1 MERLHKII
9 ARAGLASRREAEGWI
24 LEGRVTVNGTVVR
37 KLGYQ
42 ADPMGDKIKVDGR
55 LIGLTTKRLYF
66 LLHKPLGMITSMEDP
81 RGRPNLGDWLKPLGK
96 RGRLFPVGRLDYNSS
111 GLLLLTNQGELAHRL
126 SHPRFEIKKVYEVK
140 INGIPSE
147 RELELLRRGISLR
160 DGATAPARVRVLKR
174 LNKKAWI
181 EIEIHEGRYREVRRM
196 FEALGYS
203 VAKLV
208 RTRFGP
214 IRLGSLP
221 IGQVRSFSSEEITA
235 IEIAV
240 GLQSR
245 KFTHNRQRKK
255 RPSRK
260 LALTPSKDSTTASA
274 SVSSSAR

>member
-55 LIGLTTKRLYF
+55 LIGSTTKRLYY
-66 LLHKPLGMITSMEDP
+66 LLHKPPGMITSMEDP

-111 GLLLLTNQGELAHRL
+111 GLLLLTNHGELAHRL
-126 SHPRFEIKKVYEVK
+126 SHPRYEIKKVYEAK
-140 INGIPSE
+140 INGSPSE
-147 RELELLRRGISLR
+147 RQLELLRRGISLR
-160 DGATAPARVRVLKR
+160 DGVTAPARVRVLKR

-221 IGQVRSFSSEEITA
+221 VGYIRPFSSGEIA
-235 IEIAV
+235 AMESAV
-240 GLQSR
+240 GLPTREFTQS
-245 KFTHNRQRKK
+245 RQRKK
-255 RPSRK
+255 
-260 LALTPSKDSTTASA
+260 ASLE
-274 SVSSSAR
+274 SLR